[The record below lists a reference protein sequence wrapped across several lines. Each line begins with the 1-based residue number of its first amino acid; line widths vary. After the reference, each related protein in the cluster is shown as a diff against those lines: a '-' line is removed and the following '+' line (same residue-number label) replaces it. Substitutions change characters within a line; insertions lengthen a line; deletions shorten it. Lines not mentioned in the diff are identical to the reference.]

1 MRDYLE
7 TVTRRVVV
15 YDGGMGATLEQ
26 FDLTQEDYGG
36 LQGKCHE
43 ALVLN
48 RPDVIEGVHA
58 SMLDAGAEVVET
70 DTFQGSR
77 LKLEEWGLADYTV
90 EVNTKAAEIA
100 RRAAGE
106 HRFVAGSIGPTGY
119 LPASDDST
127 LGQIRF
133 GELVEVFAEQAAGL
147 VDGGADLI
155 IIETAQDILEVK
167 AAVFGAREAFKSTG
181 RTLPIHTSVS
191 LLPNG
196 GKMLLGTDIS
206 AVLCTLEALR
216 VDVIGLNCSTGP
228 EDMRDAIRFLG
239 EFCSVPVACIPN
251 AGLPL
256 QGPDGETIFPEQPG
270 PLADALAEFV
280 ERYGVGVVGGCCGTT
295 PEHIRAIVER
305 VRPAGGDTARGANGD
320 TAPRTTAAGAA
331 LPTRAAPPSA
341 GGGAKGST
349 TLPTRA
355 VAPRPA
361 PRPPHLSSMI
371 AATPLV
377 QEPHPTMVGER
388 VNSQGS
394 RKAKQ
399 LLLADDYDGLV
410 QIAEDQ
416 VTGGAHVLDTCV
428 ALTERSD
435 EDEQMRQ
442 VVKRI
447 SLTQP
452 APIQVDSTEPEV
464 IETALE
470 QIPGRAIVNS
480 VNLEA
485 GRDKLDRVVPL
496 ALAHGAA
503 LIALTIDEVGM
514 AKTAQRK
521 VEIAERIRDLCC
533 EEHGLDPELLI
544 FDCLTF
550 TLTTGDEEWRPS
562 AVETIEGI
570 RRIKAEIPHVK
581 TSLGVSNVSFGV
593 SPGARAVLNS
603 VFLHHCVQA
612 GLDLAMVN
620 PNHITPYSEISHEER
635 KLADDLVFNRSEDAL
650 QHFIEHF
657 ESKGETEAQTTAN
670 PTEGMEP
677 EEALHFHILRRR
689 KEGVE
694 DWIDLSVEKIGAV
707 PTLNEV
713 LLPAMKEV
721 GDKFGAGELILP
733 FVLQSAEVMKRAVA
747 QLEKYLDKIEGY
759 TKGTVVL
766 ATVFGDVHDIGKSL
780 VNTILTNNGYTVI
793 DLGKQVPI
801 QTILDAA
808 QEHEATAIGL
818 SALLVST
825 SKQMPACIQE
835 LHAKGLQYPVLIG
848 GAAINRAFSF
858 RALYPGGKDSTEPY
872 APGVFYCKDA
882 FEGLSVMDQLIDEQA
897 HTALLEK
904 LRAGATAFRE
914 KGEEPVEQGD
924 LTDSSVRSPAR
935 TDAPVPT
942 PPYWGV
948 REIPV
953 DLNAVYSHLDT
964 HVLFKLHWG
973 GKGVKGEAWREL
985 VEENF
990 RPRLER
996 MWAEANGR
1004 LAGERPEEHAN
1015 GRTGASSKD
1024 AEETQAHAPYL
1035 HPRALLGFFP
1045 CYAAGNDIVVLDP
1058 EDRAT
1063 ELTRFVCPRQPKG
1076 DRICLA
1082 DFFRSGVKV
1091 EGEGAKAG
1099 AAGAAAAAGSSS
1111 YLPPAELD
1119 VIAVQAVTVGSEV
1132 TELMAKL
1139 EAEGEFAEQ
1148 LFVHGLGVQTAEGL
1162 AEWLHHEARAMLSI
1176 PATQGRRYSWGYPAV
1191 PEQSEHLK
1199 VEKLLDL
1206 GQIGMKITDG
1216 YAPEPEQSTLA
1227 LVAHHPQAIYFGTRQ
1242 GRLLPDGSPD
1252 DLIKGSYRDPS
1263 LAGFDGVRELADED
1277 PPDGVVEGEDEPAL
1291 AG

>member
-1 MRDYLE
+1 MARDYLKAVRE
-7 TVTRRVVV
+7 HVVV

-26 FDLTQEDYGG
+26 FELTTEDYGG

-70 DTFQGSR
+70 DTFQASR
-77 LKLEEWGLADYTV
+77 LKLDEWGLADYTV

-100 RRAAGE
+100 RKAAGE
-106 HRFVAGSIGPTGY
+106 QRFVAGSIGPTGF
-119 LPASDDST
+119 LPASEDPT
-127 LGQIRF
+127 LGQISFR
-133 GELVEVFAEQAAGL
+133 ELVEVFAEQAAGL
-147 VDGGADLI
+147 IDGGADLI
-155 IIETAQDILEVK
+155 IVETAQDILEVK
-167 AAVFGAREAFKSTG
+167 AAIFGAREAFKSTG
-181 RTLPIHTSVS
+181 KTLPIHTSVS

-206 AVLCTLEALR
+206 AVLCTLEALK

-228 EDMRDAIRFLG
+228 QDMRDAIRFLG
-239 EFCSVPVACIPN
+239 ELCPVPVACIPN

-270 PLADALAEFV
+270 PLAEALAEFV

-295 PEHIRAIVER
+295 PDHIKAIAER
-305 VRPAGGDTARGANGD
+305 VGGR
-320 TAPRTTAAGAA
+320 
-331 LPTRAAPPSA
+331 
-341 GGGAKGST
+341 K
-349 TLPTRA
+349 
-355 VAPRPA
+355 VEPRPA
-361 PRPPHLSSMI
+361 PRAPHLSSMI
-371 AATPLV
+371 AAATLV
-377 QEPHPTMVGER
+377 QEPRPTMVGER

-394 RKAKQ
+394 RKAKE

-416 VTGGAHVLDTCV
+416 VSGGAHVLDLCV

-442 VVKRI
+442 LAKRI
-447 SLTQP
+447 SLTQEP
-452 APIQVDSTEPEV
+452 PIQIDSTEPEV
-464 IETALE
+464 IERALE

-485 GRDKLDRVVPL
+485 GRDKLDRVVPT

-521 VEIAERIRDLCC
+521 VEIAQRIKQLCC
-533 EEHGLDPELLI
+533 DEHGLDPKVLI

-570 RRIKAEIPHVK
+570 RRIKAEIPDVK

-603 VFLHHCVQA
+603 VFLHHCVDA

-620 PNHITPYSEISHEER
+620 PNHITPYSEISDEER
-635 KLADDLVFNRSEDAL
+635 GLADDLVFNRREDAL
-650 QHFIEHF
+650 EQFIAHF
-657 ESKGETEAQTTAN
+657 ESKGEQETQTSAN

-694 DWIDLSVEKIGAV
+694 DWIDASVEKIGAV

-733 FVLQSAEVMKRAVA
+733 FVLQSAEVMKKAVA
-747 QLEKYLDKIEGY
+747 RLENYLDKIEGY

-780 VNTILTNNGYTVI
+780 VNTILTNNGYTVV

-835 LHAKGLQYPVLIG
+835 LHSKGMQYPVLIG
-848 GAAINRAFSF
+848 GAAINRAFSY
-858 RALYPGGKDSTEPY
+858 RALYPGGKESDEQY
-872 APGVFYCKDA
+872 GPGVFYCKDA
-882 FEGLSVMDQLIDEQA
+882 FEGLSVMDQLIDDGA
-897 HTALLEK
+897 HEALLEK

-914 KGEEPVEQGD
+914 KGEEPQEILNFAD
-924 LTDSSVRSPAR
+924 DSVRSGVS
-935 TDAPVPT
+935 TDQPVPT
-942 PPYWGV
+942 PPWWGV
-948 REIPV
+948 QEVPV
-953 DLNAVYSHLDT
+953 DMDEVYSHLDT

-985 VEENF
+985 VDENF

-996 MWAEANGR
+996 MWAEQ
-1004 LAGERPEEHAN
+1004 
-1015 GRTGASSKD
+1015 D
-1024 AEETQAHAPYL
+1024 YL

-1045 CYAAGNDIVVLDP
+1045 CYAQGNDIVVLDP
-1058 EDRAT
+1058 RVVGGELDPTDSTSSFPSQGNPMKWDSRVPLR

-1082 DFFRSGVKV
+1082 DFFRPAVDTD
-1091 EGEGAKAG
+1091 GEPSAQ
-1099 AAGAAAAAGSSS
+1099 GS
-1111 YLPPAELD
+1111 PPAELD

-1139 EAEGEFAEQ
+1139 ETDGEFAEQ

-1162 AEWLHHEARAMLSI
+1162 AEWLHWKAREMLSI
-1176 PATQGRRYSWGYPAV
+1176 PSTQGRRYSWGYPAV

-1199 VEKLLDL
+1199 VEKLLAL
-1206 GQIGMKITDG
+1206 EQIGMTISDG
-1216 YAPEPEQSTLA
+1216 YAPIPEQSTLA

-1252 DLIKGSYRDPS
+1252 DVIKGSYRDPS
-1263 LAGFDGVRELADED
+1263 LFGELDDVD
-1277 PPDGVVEGEDEPAL
+1277 PPDGAVEQEDQPATTP
-1291 AG
+1291 A

>member
-1 MRDYLE
+1 MTAMERDYSRALTE
-7 TVTRRVVV
+7 RVIV

-26 FDLTQEDYGG
+26 FELTSEDYGG

-58 SMLDAGAEVVET
+58 SMLEAGAEVVET
-70 DTFQGSR
+70 DTFQASR
-77 LKLEEWGLADYTV
+77 LKLDEWGLADYTV
-90 EVNTKAAEIA
+90 EINTKAAEIA
-100 RRAAGE
+100 RKAAGP
-106 HRFVAGSIGPTGY
+106 HRFVAGSIGPTGF
-119 LPASDDST
+119 LPASEDPA

-133 GELVEVFAEQAAGL
+133 AELVEVFAEQAAGL
-147 VDGGADLI
+147 IDGGADLLI
-155 IIETAQDILEVK
+155 VETAQDILEVK
-167 AAVFGAREAFKSTG
+167 AAVFGAREAFATTG

-206 AVLCTLEALR
+206 AVLTTLEALK

-239 EFCSVPVACIPN
+239 EHCPLPVACIPN

-256 QGPDGETIFPEQPG
+256 QGPDGETIFPERPE
-270 PLADALAEFV
+270 PLAEALGEFV

-295 PEHIRAIVER
+295 PEHIAAIVER
-305 VRPAGGDTARGANGD
+305 VGGRPVG
-320 TAPRTTAAGAA
+320 PR
-331 LPTRAAPPSA
+331 PS
-341 GGGAKGST
+341 
-349 TLPTRA
+349 
-355 VAPRPA
+355 PRPA
-361 PRPPHLSSMI
+361 QLSSMI
-371 AATPLV
+371 AATPLQ
-377 QEPHPTMVGER
+377 QEPAPTMVGER

-394 RKAKQ
+394 RKAKE

-416 VTGGAHVLDTCV
+416 VTGGAHVLDLCV
-428 ALTERSD
+428 ALTERQD
-435 EDEQMRQ
+435 EDEQMRLLAKK
-442 VVKRI
+442 V

-464 IETALE
+464 IERALE

-485 GRDKLDRVVPL
+485 GRAKLDRVVPVV
-496 ALAHGAA
+496 LAHGAA

-514 AKTAQRK
+514 AKTAERK
-521 VEIAERIRDLCC
+521 VEIAKRIRDLCC
-533 EEHGLDPELLI
+533 EEHGLDPEVLI

-570 RRIKAEIPHVK
+570 RRLKAEIPQVK

-603 VFLHHCVQA
+603 VFLHHCVDA

-620 PNHITPYSEISHEER
+620 PNHITPYAEIPDAER
-635 KLADDLVFNRSEDAL
+635 ELADDLVFNRREDAL
-650 QHFIEHF
+650 ERFIEHF
-657 ESKGETEAQTTAN
+657 ESKGPEDAAQGAAD

-689 KEGVE
+689 RDGVE
-694 DWIDLSVEKIGAV
+694 DQIDRSVEKIGAV

-747 QLEKYLDKIEGY
+747 QLERYLDKIEGY

-780 VNTILTNNGYTVI
+780 VNTILTNNGYTVV

-801 QTILDAA
+801 QTIVDAA
-808 QEHEATAIGL
+808 QEHDATAIGL

-835 LHAKGLQYPVLIG
+835 LQAKGLSYPVLIG
-848 GAAINRAFSF
+848 GAAINRAFGY
-858 RALYPGGKDSTEPY
+858 RALYPGGKDSEEVY
-872 APGVFYCKDA
+872 EPGVFYCKDA
-882 FEGLSVMDQLIDEQA
+882 FEGLSVMDQLIDDEA
-897 HTALLEK
+897 RGALVQK
-904 LRAGATAFRE
+904 LLAGASEFRA
-914 KGEEPVEQGD
+914 KGEEPEEELNFAD
-924 LTDSSVRSPAR
+924 DSVRSAAR
-935 TDAPVPT
+935 TDVSIPT
-942 PPYWGV
+942 PPFWGV

-953 DLNAVYSHLDT
+953 DMDEVYRHLDT

-973 GKGVKGEAWREL
+973 GRGVKGEAWQTLLRED
-985 VEENF
+985 F

-996 MWAEANGR
+996 MWKQQ
-1004 LAGERPEEHAN
+1004 
-1015 GRTGASSKD
+1015 T
-1024 AEETQAHAPYL
+1024 YL
-1035 HPRALLGFFP
+1035 RPRALLGFFP
-1045 CYAAGNDIVVLDP
+1045 CYSLGNEIVVLDP

-1082 DFFRSGVKV
+1082 DFFRPAIGPDGTPSPTGQ
-1091 EGEGAKAG
+1091 
-1099 AAGAAAAAGSSS
+1099 
-1111 YLPPAELD
+1111 PPAELD

-1132 TELMAKL
+1132 TEVMARL
-1139 EAEGEFAEQ
+1139 ESEGEFAEQ

-1162 AEWLHHEARAMLSI
+1162 AEWLHHEVRRMLDI
-1176 PATQGRRYSWGYPAV
+1176 PSTQGRRYSWGYPAV

-1199 VEKLLDL
+1199 VQKLLDL
-1206 GQIGMKITDG
+1206 QQIGMSITDG
-1216 YAPEPEQSTLA
+1216 YAPDPEQSTLA

-1252 DLIKGSYRDPS
+1252 DVIKGSPRDPS
-1263 LAGFDGVRELADED
+1263 LFGTNGAGRPELGDEE
-1277 PPDGVVEGEDEPAL
+1277 PPAGAVEAEDEPAMS
-1291 AG
+1291 A

>member
-7 TVTRRVVV
+7 AIRSRVVV

-26 FDLTQEDYGG
+26 FELTPEDYGG

-58 SMLDAGAEVVET
+58 SMLEAGAEVVET
-70 DTFQGSR
+70 DTFQASR
-77 LKLEEWGLADYTV
+77 LKLDEWGLADYTV

-100 RRAAGE
+100 RKAAGE
-106 HRFVAGSIGPTGY
+106 HRFVAGSIGPTGF
-119 LPASDDST
+119 LPASDDPT
-127 LGQIRF
+127 LGQIQFR
-133 GELVEVFAEQAAGL
+133 ELVEVFSEQAEGL
-147 VDGGADLI
+147 IDGGADLL

-167 AAVFGAREAFKSTG
+167 AAVFGARAAFKSTG
-181 RTLPIHTSVS
+181 KTLPIHTSVS

-228 EDMRDAIRFLG
+228 QDMRDAIRFLG
-239 EFCSVPVACIPN
+239 EYCPVPVACIPN

-256 QGPDGETIFPEQPG
+256 QGPDGETIFPERPE
-270 PLADALAEFV
+270 PLAEALEEFV

-295 PEHIRAIVER
+295 PDHIRAIAER
-305 VRPAGGDTARGANGD
+305 ING
-320 TAPRTTAAGAA
+320 P
-331 LPTRAAPPSA
+331 PTRS
-341 GGGAKGST
+341 
-349 TLPTRA
+349 
-355 VAPRPA
+355 VEPRPA
-361 PRPPHLSSMI
+361 PRVPHLSSMI

-377 QEPHPTMVGER
+377 QEPRPTMVGER

-394 RKAKQ
+394 RKAKE

-416 VTGGAHVLDTCV
+416 VAGGAHVLDLCV

-442 VVKRI
+442 LAKRI
-447 SLTQP
+447 SLTQEP
-452 APIQVDSTEPEV
+452 PIQIDSTEPEV
-464 IETALE
+464 IERALE

-485 GRDKLDRVVPL
+485 GRDKLDRVVPT

-521 VEIAERIRDLCC
+521 VEIAERIKQLCC
-533 EEHGLDPELLI
+533 DEHGLDPEVLI

-570 RRIKAEIPHVK
+570 RRIKAEIPGVK

-603 VFLHHCVQA
+603 VFLHHCVEA

-620 PNHITPYSEISHEER
+620 PNHITPYSEITDEER
-635 KLADDLVFNRSEDAL
+635 ELADDLVFNRREDAL
-650 QHFIEHF
+650 EKFIAHF
-657 ESKGETEAQTTAN
+657 ESKGEEEAQTSAN

-694 DWIDLSVEKIGAV
+694 EWIDASVEKIGAV
-707 PTLNEV
+707 PTLNDV

-733 FVLQSAEVMKRAVA
+733 FVLQSAEVMKKAVA
-747 QLEKYLDKIEGY
+747 QLENYLDKIEGY

-835 LHAKGLQYPVLIG
+835 LHSKGLQYPVLIG
-848 GAAINRAFSF
+848 GAAINRAFSY
-858 RALYPGGKDSTEPY
+858 RALYPGGKESEEVY
-872 APGVFYCKDA
+872 EPGVFYCKDA
-882 FEGLSVMDQLIDEQA
+882 FEGLSVMDQLIDTDA
-897 HTALLEK
+897 HNALLQK
-904 LRAGATAFRE
+904 LRTGASEFRA
-914 KGEEPVEQGD
+914 KGEEPAEELNFAD
-924 LTDSSVRSPAR
+924 DSVRSNVSSNDPI
-935 TDAPVPT
+935 PT
-942 PPYWGV
+942 PPWWGV
-948 REIPV
+948 QEVPV
-953 DLNAVYSHLDT
+953 DMDEVYSHLDT

-973 GKGVKGEAWREL
+973 GKGVKGEAWRQL
-985 VEENF
+985 VDEDF

-996 MWAEANGR
+996 MWAEQ
-1004 LAGERPEEHAN
+1004 
-1015 GRTGASSKD
+1015 D
-1024 AEETQAHAPYL
+1024 YL

-1045 CYAAGNDIVVLDP
+1045 CYALGNDIVVLDP

-1082 DFFRSGVKV
+1082 DFFRPATDGK
-1091 EGEGAKAG
+1091 
-1099 AAGAAAAAGSSS
+1099 
-1111 YLPPAELD
+1111 PPENLD

-1139 EAEGEFAEQ
+1139 EADGEFAEQ

-1162 AEWLHHEARAMLSI
+1162 AEWLHWRVREMLGVPS
-1176 PATQGRRYSWGYPAV
+1176 TQGRRYSWGYPAV

-1199 VEKLLDL
+1199 VEKLLGL
-1206 GQIGMKITDG
+1206 ERIGMEISDG
-1216 YAPEPEQSTLA
+1216 YAPIPEQSTLA

-1252 DLIKGSYRDPS
+1252 DVIKGSDRDPS
-1263 LAGFDGVRELADED
+1263 LSR
-1277 PPDGVVEGEDEPAL
+1277 PASVD
-1291 AG
+1291 ATSA

>member
-1 MRDYLE
+1 MDRMPRDYLQAIHS
-7 TVTRRVVV
+7 RVVV

-26 FDLTQEDYGG
+26 FDLTSEDYGG
-36 LQGKCHE
+36 LPGKCHE

-58 SMLDAGAEVVET
+58 SMLEAGAEVLET
-70 DTFQGSR
+70 DTFQASR
-77 LKLEEWGLADYTV
+77 LKLDEWGLADYTV
-90 EVNTKAAEIA
+90 EINTKAAEIA

-106 HRFVAGSIGPTGY
+106 SRYVAGSIGPTGF
-119 LPASDDST
+119 LPASEDPS

-133 GELVEVFAEQAAGL
+133 GELVEVFEEQAAGL
-147 VDGGADLI
+147 IDGGADLL

-167 AAVFGAREAFKSTG
+167 AAVFGVRAAFKSTG

-206 AVLCTLEALR
+206 AVLTTLEALG

-239 EFCSVPVACIPN
+239 EHCPLPVACIPN

-256 QGPDGETIFPEQPG
+256 QGPDGETIFPEQPV
-270 PLADALAEFV
+270 PLAEALKEFV
-280 ERYGVGVVGGCCGTT
+280 ERYGVGIVGGCCGTT
-295 PEHIRAIVER
+295 PVHIAAIVER
-305 VRPAGGDTARGANGD
+305 VGG
-320 TAPRTTAAGAA
+320 RT
-331 LPTRAAPPSA
+331 
-341 GGGAKGST
+341 
-349 TLPTRA
+349 

-361 PRPPHLSSMI
+361 PRQPHLSSMI
-371 AATPLV
+371 AATTLV
-377 QEPHPTMVGER
+377 QEPRPTMVGER

-394 RKAKQ
+394 RKAKE

-416 VTGGAHVLDTCV
+416 VGGGAHVLDLCV
-428 ALTERSD
+428 ALTERQD
-435 EDEQMRQ
+435 EDEQMRILA
-442 VVKRI
+442 KKI

-452 APIQVDSTEPEV
+452 APIQIDSTEPEV
-464 IETALE
+464 IERALE

-485 GRDKLDRVVPL
+485 GRAKLDRVVPV

-514 AKTAQRK
+514 AKTAERK
-521 VEIAERIRDLCC
+521 VEVAKRIRDLCC

-562 AVETIEGI
+562 AVETIAGI
-570 RRIKAEIPHVK
+570 RAIKAEIPGVK

-603 VFLHHCVQA
+603 VFLHHCVEA

-620 PNHITPYSEISHEER
+620 PNHITPYGEISEQER
-635 KLADDLVFNRSEDAL
+635 ELANDLVFNRREDAL
-650 QHFIEHF
+650 ERFIEHF
-657 ESKGETEAQTTAN
+657 ESKGEEDTAQSAAD

-689 KEGVE
+689 REGVE
-694 DWIDLSVEKIGAV
+694 DWIDRSVEKIGAV
-707 PTLNEV
+707 PTLNTV

-780 VNTILTNNGYTVI
+780 VNTILTNNGYTVV

-808 QEHEATAIGL
+808 VEHEATAIGL

-835 LHAKGLQYPVLIG
+835 LHAKGLRYPVLIG
-848 GAAINRAFSF
+848 GAAINRAFSY
-858 RALYPGGKDSTEPY
+858 RALFPGGKESEEMY
-872 APGVFYCKDA
+872 GPGVFYCKDA
-882 FEGLSVMDQLIDEQA
+882 FEGLAVMDQLIDSEA
-897 HTALLEK
+897 HGALVEK
-904 LRAGATAFRE
+904 LRSGARAFRE
-914 KGEEPVEQGD
+914 KGAEPEEELD
-924 LTDSSVRSPAR
+924 LSDSSVRSAAR
-935 TDAPVPT
+935 TDAPIPT
-942 PPYWGV
+942 PPFWGV

-953 DLNAVYSHLDT
+953 DLEEVYRHIDT

-973 GKGVKGEAWREL
+973 GRGVKGEAWQTLLSED
-985 VEENF
+985 F

-996 MWAEANGR
+996 MWREQ
-1004 LAGERPEEHAN
+1004 
-1015 GRTGASSKD
+1015 D
-1024 AEETQAHAPYL
+1024 YL

-1045 CYAAGNDIVVLDP
+1045 CYSLGNDIIVLDP
-1058 EDRAT
+1058 EDRET

-1076 DRICLA
+1076 ERICLA
-1082 DFFRSGVKV
+1082 DFFRPGDK
-1091 EGEGAKAG
+1091 GGPPTQA
-1099 AAGAAAAAGSSS
+1099 
-1111 YLPPAELD
+1111 PAELD

-1132 TELMAKL
+1132 TELMARL
-1139 EAEGEFAEQ
+1139 EADGEFAEQ
-1148 LFVHGLGVQTAEGL
+1148 LFVHGLGVQTAEAL
-1162 AEWLHHEARAMLSI
+1162 AEWLHYEARLMLDI
-1176 PATQGRRYSWGYPAV
+1176 PLAQGRRYSWGYPAV

-1199 VEKLLDL
+1199 VEQLLHL
-1206 GQIGMKITDG
+1206 EQIGMTITDG
-1216 YAPEPEQSTLA
+1216 FAPNPEQSTLA
-1227 LVAHHPQAIYFGTRQ
+1227 LIAHHPQAIYFGTRQ
-1242 GRLLPDGSPD
+1242 GRLPAEGSPD
-1252 DLIKGSYRDPS
+1252 DLIRGSTRDPS
-1263 LAGFDGVRELADED
+1263 LFGEIEDTD
-1277 PPDGVVEGEDEPAL
+1277 PPDGAIESEDEPAM
-1291 AG
+1291 A

>member
-1 MRDYLE
+1 
-7 TVTRRVVV
+7 
-15 YDGGMGATLEQ
+15 
-26 FDLTQEDYGG
+26 
-36 LQGKCHE
+36 
-43 ALVLN
+43 
-48 RPDVIEGVHA
+48 
-58 SMLDAGAEVVET
+58 
-70 DTFQGSR
+70 
-77 LKLEEWGLADYTV
+77 
-90 EVNTKAAEIA
+90 
-100 RRAAGE
+100 
-106 HRFVAGSIGPTGY
+106 
-119 LPASDDST
+119 
-127 LGQIRF
+127 
-133 GELVEVFAEQAAGL
+133 
-147 VDGGADLI
+147 
-155 IIETAQDILEVK
+155 VK
-167 AAVFGAREAFKSTG
+167 
-181 RTLPIHTSVS
+181 
-191 LLPNG
+191 
-196 GKMLLGTDIS
+196 
-206 AVLCTLEALR
+206 
-216 VDVIGLNCSTGP
+216 
-228 EDMRDAIRFLG
+228 
-239 EFCSVPVACIPN
+239 
-251 AGLPL
+251 
-256 QGPDGETIFPEQPG
+256 
-270 PLADALAEFV
+270 EFV
-280 ERYGVGVVGGCCGTT
+280 ERYGVGIVGGCCGTT
-295 PEHIRAIVER
+295 PEHIRAIADRVAER
-305 VRPAGGDTARGANGD
+305 P
-320 TAPRTTAAGAA
+320 
-331 LPTRAAPPSA
+331 
-341 GGGAKGST
+341 
-349 TLPTRA
+349 
-355 VAPRPA
+355 VAPRPD
-361 PRPPHLSSMI
+361 PRTAHLSSMI
-371 AATPLV
+371 AATPLA
-377 QEPHPTMVGER
+377 QEPAPTMVGER

-394 RKAKQ
+394 RKAKE

-416 VTGGAHVLDTCV
+416 VTGGAHVLDVCV
-428 ALTERSD
+428 ALTERQD

-442 VVKRI
+442 VVKKI

-464 IETALE
+464 IERALE

-485 GRDKLDRVVPL
+485 GRAKLDRVVPV

-521 VEIAERIRDLCC
+521 VEIAKRIRDLCC
-533 EEHGLDPELLI
+533 DEHDLDPQLLI

-562 AVETIEGI
+562 AVETIAGI
-570 RRIKAEIPHVK
+570 EAIKQQIPDVK

-620 PNHITPYSEISHEER
+620 PNHITPYSEIPDLER
-635 KLADDLVFNRSEDAL
+635 ELADDLVFNRREDAL
-650 QHFIEHF
+650 EKFIEHF
-657 ESKGETEAQTTAN
+657 ESKGPEDTAHGAAD

-689 KEGVE
+689 REGVE
-694 DWIDLSVEKIGAV
+694 DWIDKSVEKIGAV
-707 PTLNEV
+707 PTLNQV

-780 VNTILTNNGYTVI
+780 VNTILTNNGYTVV

-801 QTILDAA
+801 QTIVDAA

-825 SKQMPACIQE
+825 SKQMPACIAE
-835 LHAKGLQYPVLIG
+835 LHAKGLSYPVLIG
-848 GAAINRAFSF
+848 GAAINRAFGY
-858 RALYPGGKDSTEPY
+858 RALYPGGKDSDEVY
-872 APGVFYCKDA
+872 EPGVFYCKDA
-882 FEGLSVMDQLIDEQA
+882 FEGLAVMDQLIDSDA
-897 HTALLEK
+897 RNALVQK
-904 LRAGATAFRE
+904 LLAGANEFRA
-914 KGEEPVEQGD
+914 KGDAPVEEVNLAD
-924 LTDSSVRSPAR
+924 DSVRSAAR
-935 TDAPVPT
+935 TDVPVPT
-942 PPYWGV
+942 PPFWGV
-948 REIPV
+948 REIQV
-953 DLNAVYSHLDT
+953 DLAEVYPHLDT

-973 GKGVKGEAWREL
+973 GKGVKGEAWRTL
-985 VEENF
+985 LRDDF

-996 MWAEANGR
+996 MWNEQ
-1004 LAGERPEEHAN
+1004 
-1015 GRTGASSKD
+1015 T
-1024 AEETQAHAPYL
+1024 YL

-1045 CYAAGNDIVVLDP
+1045 CYSLGNDIVVLDP
-1058 EDRAT
+1058 DDRET

-1082 DFFRSGVKV
+1082 DFFRPGQAGGSGSMGK
-1091 EGEGAKAG
+1091 
-1099 AAGAAAAAGSSS
+1099 
-1111 YLPPAELD
+1111 PPPELD

-1162 AEWLHHEARAMLSI
+1162 AEWLHYEARRMLDI

-1199 VEKLLDL
+1199 VEKLLGL
-1206 GQIGMKITDG
+1206 SSIGMKITDG
-1216 YAPEPEQSTLA
+1216 YAPDPEQSTLA

-1252 DLIKGSYRDPS
+1252 DLIRGSYRDPS
-1263 LAGFDGVRELADED
+1263 QFGEIEDSD
-1277 PPDGVVEGEDEPAL
+1277 PPDGAIEAEDEPAM
-1291 AG
+1291 AGESSS